1 MKQLMIVG
9 GALILFTWAAA
20 QEKTVQPAPMT
31 KAQCQ
36 NLKQFGLGEFKKPSW
51 LKPDCSVAAK
61 MAIGQFKAL
70 IPRHLFIQTYQTQ
83 FKEYGAQKAAGEL
96 MTMMAKSGY
105 TLKKSENDQ
114 GKMML
119 IFENQKHQKSYGV
132 FMSPNNKKKEFNFIL
147 VKSRL

>member
-1 MKQLMIVG
+1 MKQLMIAG
-9 GALILFTWAAA
+9 GLLALLSWAVA
-20 QEKTVQPAPMT
+20 QEKAVQPAPMT

-36 NLKQFGLGEFKKPSW
+36 SLKQFGLGEFKKPSW

-70 IPRHLFIQTYQTQ
+70 FPQQLFIQTYQTQ
-83 FKEYGAQKAAGEL
+83 FKEYGAPKAANEL
-96 MTMMAKSGY
+96 MTMMAKAGY

-119 IFENQKHQKSYGV
+119 IFESQKHKKSYGV

-147 VKSRL
+147 VKSKR